1 MKLKT
6 LALGLALALAAAV
19 PAQAQRGGGNNWELL
34 GEERVGFGADR
45 DVINLGHNED
55 YFRGRSY
62 RRLRFVAEGGEVRM
76 RSIRL
81 HYLNGHAEDFNFE
94 QNLNP
99 GREIDIDLRGERS
112 YLRQIEMFYKA
123 KFGINLG
130 GGGLRIAQP
139 TIKVLG
145 ENVRRGAEP
154 LPPARPE
161 VARGGFHELA
171 RERFDRTDGRIEF
184 RVGRREGRQGQIR
197 LRNSSGERIEIEEIL
212 VRFGNSERQDERL
225 RQVLEPGEMTSPID
239 LAGDQRFVEGV
250 TVVMNPRRRPG
261 PAELVLL
268 GTERPGREDGDRPGD
283 RPGPA
288 YRPNPGWQLLGQQAV
303 GFGVDRDVIRVDQ
316 SLDWRS
322 RGFDRLHFVAEGNDV
337 HMLSVRVVYVNGYGE
352 DYRVDRLIRA
362 GADLAVDLPGRRSHI
377 REIEMVYRSRPGF
390 GGRASM
396 SVYGES
402 ARRR

>member
-1 MKLKT
+1 MKLKS
-6 LALGLALALAAAV
+6 LALGFALALAAIM
-19 PAQAQRGGGNNWELL
+19 PAAAQRGGGGNWELL

-45 DVINLGHNED
+45 DVINLGHDEN

-94 QNLNP
+94 QNLSP

-145 ENVRRGAEP
+145 ENIRGGAAP
-154 LPPARPE
+154 LPPPRPE
-161 VARGGFHELA
+161 VGRGGFHELA
-171 RERFDRTDGRIEF
+171 RQRFDRTDGRVEF
-184 RVGRREGRQGQIR
+184 RVGRREGRQGQLR

-212 VRFGNSERQDERL
+212 VRFGNGDTQPERV
-225 RQVLEPGEMTSPID
+225 RQLLEAGEMTSAID
-239 LAGDQRFVEGV
+239 LAGDQRFVESV
-250 TVVMNPRRRPG
+250 TVVMNARRRPG

-268 GTERPGREDGDRPGD
+268 GTERPGRDEGDRPGD

-288 YRPNPGWQLLGQQAV
+288 YRPNANWQLLGQQAV
-303 GFGVDRDVIRVDQ
+303 GFGVDRDIIRVNQ
-316 SLDWRS
+316 SDDWRN
-322 RGFDRLHFVAEGNDV
+322 RGYDRLHFVAESNDL
-337 HMLSVRVVYVNGYGE
+337 HMMSIRVVYVNGFGE

-362 GADLAVDLPGRRSHI
+362 GNDLAVDLPGRRSYI

-390 GGRASM
+390 GGRATI

>member
-6 LALGLALALAAAV
+6 LALGLALALAAVV
-19 PAQAQRGGGNNWELL
+19 PAQAQRGGGGNWELL

-45 DVINLGHNED
+45 DVIDIGQNED

-81 HYLNGHAEDFNFE
+81 HFINGHTEDLSFE
-94 QNLNP
+94 QNLSP
-99 GREIDIDLRGERS
+99 GREIDVDLRGERS

-145 ENVRRGAEP
+145 QNVRGG
-154 LPPARPE
+154 PPPEARPE
-161 VARGGFHELA
+161 PSRGFHELA
-171 RERFDRTDGRIEF
+171 RERFDRTDRRVEF

-197 LRNSSGERIEIEEIL
+197 LRNSSGDRIELDEVL
-212 VRFGNSERQDERL
+212 VRFGNGEPQRERL
-225 RQVLEPGEMTSPID
+225 RQTLESGEMTSPID
-239 LAGDQRFVEGV
+239 LAGDQRFIESV
-250 TVVMNPRRRPG
+250 TVELNPRRRPG

-288 YRPNPGWQLLGQQAV
+288 YRPVPGWQLLGQQAV
-303 GFGVDRDVIRVDQ
+303 GFGVDRDVIRLDQ
-316 SLDWRS
+316 SLDWRN
-322 RGFDRLHFVAEGNDV
+322 RGYERLHFVAEGNEV
-337 HMLSVRVVYVNGYGE
+337 HMMSIRVVYVNGYSE

-362 GADLAVDLPGRRSHI
+362 GSDLAVDLPGRRSYI

-402 ARRR
+402 ARWR